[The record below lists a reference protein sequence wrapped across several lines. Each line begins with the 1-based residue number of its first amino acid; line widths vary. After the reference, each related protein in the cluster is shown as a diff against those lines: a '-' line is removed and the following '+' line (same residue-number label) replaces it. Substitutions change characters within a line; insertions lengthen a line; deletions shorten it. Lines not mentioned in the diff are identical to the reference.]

1 MSESVAAV
9 PVQSELEGF
18 GGGQVIEALPEQCRF
33 LPEFRYMGSKC
44 RLLPWIHSIFRTI
57 DFESAWD
64 PFCGA
69 SSVGYL
75 LKAMGK
81 RVVSSDFLNFSTTI
95 ARALVENPGKTM
107 DASFVDSLLEE
118 GSPPEHFIEQTFTGV
133 FFTPEDLRFLDR
145 TACRIL
151 EIPDRQL
158 GAMAMAA
165 LVRSCLKKQPRGV
178 FTISGDLSKYDDGRR
193 DLRLSIREH
202 FLEQVGVF
210 NKASFT
216 NERDNLAVSGDVFE
230 TDPDGVDLVYLD
242 PPYVPRSDDNCYVK
256 RYHFLEGLSC
266 YWRGL
271 EVMESTKVRKIPK
284 RYTPFSY
291 RKSAIEAFERL
302 FDRIGPR
309 KIVLSYSSNAYPDLD
324 TLVAMLERRK
334 PKVDV
339 HSTRHRYHFGNHSKV
354 KRANTLEYLIVAQ

>member
-1 MSESVAAV
+1 MSESAAV
-9 PVQSELEGF
+9 IPFQPEFEALGSNVLGF
-18 GGGQVIEALPEQCRF
+18 RLPEQCRF

-44 RLLPWIHSIFRTI
+44 RLLPWIHSVFETV

-69 SSVGYL
+69 SSIGYL

-95 ARALVENPGKTM
+95 ARGLIENPGKTL
-107 DASFVDSLLEE
+107 DGPVLASLLDEGAAEE
-118 GSPPEHFIEQTFTGV
+118 DFIRRTFGGV
-133 FFTPEDLRFLDR
+133 FFSEEDLRFLDQV
-145 TACRIL
+145 AWRIL
-151 EIPDRQL
+151 RMDDSHL
-158 GAMAMAA
+158 SGLAMAV
-165 LVRSCLKKQPRGV
+165 LIRSCLKKQPRGV

-202 FLEQVGVF
+202 FLEQVEIF
-210 NKASFT
+210 NQAAFA
-216 NERDNLAVSGDVFE
+216 NGRRNRAVRGDVF
-230 TDPDGVDLVYLD
+230 DLKPFNADLVYLD
-242 PPYVPRSDDNCYVK
+242 PPYVPRSDDNCYIK

-271 EVMESTKVRKIPK
+271 EIMETTKVRKIPK

-291 RKSAIEAFERL
+291 RKTAVEAFEKM
-302 FDRIGPR
+302 FDRIGSR
-309 KIVLSYSSNAYPDLD
+309 KIALSYSSNAFPDLD
-324 TLVAMLERRK
+324 VLVSLLEKRK
-334 PKVDV
+334 KKVDV

-354 KRANTLEYLIVAQ
+354 KRADTLEYLIVAQ